1 MNRSTVDP
9 TALHV
14 ALRRIE
20 RREAAARRR
29 RTTPSLWRRIFTPRH
44 RREHVA
50 RLGPAEV
57 VHSNLAS

>member
-1 MNRSTVDP
+1 MSSSTVDP

-20 RREAAARRR
+20 RREAIARRR
-29 RTTPSLWRRIFTPRH
+29 RQRPGFWRRVFAPHH

-50 RLGPAEV
+50 RLGPSEV
-57 VHSNLAS
+57 VHNNRAS